1 MKKKIVMLAVTVLM
15 VLAIGCSPTE
25 EVHGSVSASTFE
37 LEFVATSHDVNEYRD
52 TETGVHYLIYRNASG
67 YAGMG
72 GICPRY
78 NADGTLY
85 VD

>member
-1 MKKKIVMLAVTVLM
+1 MKKKILLIIATVLM
-15 VLAIGCSPTE
+15 VLAIGCGSTE
-25 EVHGSVSASTFE
+25 EAHGSVSASAFA
-37 LEFVATSHDVNEYRD
+37 LEFVSNSENVYEYRD
-52 TETGVHYLIYRNASG
+52 AETGIHYLVFKDSLFYG
-67 YAGMG
+67 GMG

>member
-1 MKKKIVMLAVTVLM
+1 MKKKILLIIATVLM
-15 VLAIGCSPTE
+15 VLAIGCGSTE
-25 EVHGSVSASTFE
+25 EAHGSVSASTFG
-37 LEFVATSHDVNEYRD
+37 LEFISNSNNVYEYRD
-52 TETGVHYLIYRNASG
+52 AETGVHYLVFRDTVCYG
-67 YAGMG
+67 GMG